1 MRLNNMLAG
10 LLMTGAIVS
19 ATAHADGV
27 PGNTAVGKVDAVYVR
42 EARGLFIEKKLLRH
56 TEGREVWVDVRGA
69 ATVAA
74 TTTGELFQVPAD
86 LVIQRGDLVATQMGD
101 DSGLEF
107 KLIAIPNKVTQL
119 VAPHDSLMAM
129 TFGLPKA
136 PNMVDIFLHAKAN

>member
-1 MRLNNMLAG
+1 MRLNKILAG

-27 PGNTAVGKVDAVYVR
+27 PENTAVGKVDAVYVR

-56 TEGREVWVDVRGA
+56 SEDKEVWVDVRGA

-74 TTTGELFQVPAD
+74 TTTGEMFQVPAD
-86 LVIQRGDLVATQMGD
+86 LAIRRGDLVATRMGD
-101 DSGLEF
+101 ASGLEF

-136 PNMVDIFLHAKAN
+136 PGMVNLFLQAKAY